1 MKIRILALLL
11 CICLTCSLC
20 ACGSETNYAGKG
32 DPSENGTFQNDE
44 NRITKLSRGCYNKY
58 GYYECN
64 GSLIYFFDVE
74 SKQKIVLCNNPNCKH
89 NSDEC
94 NAYVNSKAKPAN
106 EIVFSADS
114 NSESSFYSST
124 MFIFAEG
131 DRLYI
136 LLTDGT
142 MLSMKYDGTDRKT
155 IAEIDSKYSF
165 GEAYMLGRE
174 IIICAYYSVQEQG
187 EIVEKAC
194 FITYNIDTHKWK
206 QGEAFDGI
214 EARTGR
220 AKGITDDKKVI
231 FYHQDEPPVIT
242 KGTPIEE
249 AIKIQNSAKC
259 QVFSVDVDNAE
270 KTVLFDGTL
279 GDCSDVTMLNGKIY
293 FYSENKEQLCEMDS
307 KTGEASVLLDNYPDR
322 VMFGAP
328 VGNCLEIGRT
338 KDVIKQS
345 TDSWNGENIVP
356 EFFNVETKELTKAYT
371 VQTNLNWYNVFPEIL
386 GETQDYYI
394 MVYKQDCVEG
404 QDLSGGPIV
413 TDSTQYVGM
422 ILKKDFWNQNYNFEE
437 VSWF

>member
-1 MKIRILALLL
+1 MKRSLFILFL
-11 CICLTCSLC
+11 CLCLTCSLG
-20 ACGSETNYAGKG
+20 ACGDKNNTGEGMVTSPNGK
-32 DPSENGTFQNDE
+32 NAIKQ
-44 NRITKLSRGCYNKY
+44 LSRGCYNEY
-58 GYYECN
+58 GYYECR

-174 IIICAYYSVQEQG
+174 IIILAYYSVQEQG

-231 FYHQDEPPVIT
+231 FYHRDEPSVIP
-242 KGTPIEE
+242 KGTPIKE
-249 AIKIQNSAKC
+249 AIKIENSAKC
-259 QVFSVDVDNAE
+259 QVYSVNVDTGE
-270 KTVLFDGTL
+270 RKDIYSGTL
-279 GDCSDVTMLNGKIY
+279 GDCFDITMLNEKIY
-293 FYSENKEQLCEMDS
+293 FYSENNEQLSEMNPQ
-307 KTGEASVLLDNYPDR
+307 TGEISVLIDKYPAS
-322 VMFGAP
+322 VMFGTP
-328 VGNCLEIGRT
+328 VGNCLVIGRS
-338 KDVIKQS
+338 KDIIKDI
-345 TDSWNGENIVP
+345 TDSQNTENHVS
-356 EFFNVETKELTKAYT
+356 EFFNVETKELTEAYEIES
-371 VQTNLNWYNVFPEIL
+371 NVDWLENFEGIL
-386 GETQDYYI
+386 AETQDYYV
-394 MVYKQDCVEG
+394 MPYKMDYIVEYNEYG
-404 QDLSGGPIV
+404 EPIPQLKEQKIGLI
-413 TDSTQYVGM
+413 S
-422 ILKKDFWNQNYNFEE
+422 KKDFWNKNYNFEE
-437 VSWF
+437 ISWF